1 MFNNLLKFLTIGL
14 ITSTAFVVVSEH
26 VIISLFFLV
35 LTFVLS
41 SFLLILFECEFLGL
55 MFVIVYVGAIAVLFL
70 FLVMMVDIKYKNLS
84 KNLLVY
90 LFSGFISIL
99 VFLFLIFDKIGSFVS
114 MNRNRKYYQ
123 EDFFEDWYEFLES
136 KTDIEIYSMVLY
148 SDYVIHLL
156 LTGLVL
162 LIVLIGISYYMNAY
176 LNKKIKKQSIIKQI
190 SISSDFFDK

>member
-1 MFNNLLKFLTIGL
+1 MFNNLLKIISIAL
-14 ITSTAFVVVSEH
+14 ITSTAFVVVSNH

-41 SFLLILFECEFLGL
+41 SFILILFECEFLGL

-84 KNLLVY
+84 KNLIVY
-90 LFSGFISIL
+90 VSSGFIIIL
-99 VFLFLIFDKIGSFVS
+99 LFLLVVFEKIGSNFVVL
-114 MNRNRKYYQ
+114 NRKYYE
-123 EDFFEDWYEFLES
+123 EDFFIDWFEWLDSISDVE
-136 KTDIEIYSMVLY
+136 TYSMVLY

-162 LIVLIGISYYMNAY
+162 LVVLVGISYYMNTY
-176 LNKKIKKQSIIKQI
+176 LNKKLKKQSTLKQI
-190 SISSDFFDK
+190 SISSKFFAT

>member
-1 MFNNLLKFLTIGL
+1 MFNNLLKFISIAL

-84 KNLLVY
+84 KNFLVY

-99 VFLFLIFDKIGSFVS
+99 VFFFLIFDKIGSNFVS
-114 MNRNRKYYQ
+114 MNRKYYQ
-123 EDFFEDWYEFLES
+123 EYFFEDWYELVDS
-136 KTDIEIYSMVLY
+136 KSDIEIYSMVLY

-162 LIVLIGISYYMNAY
+162 LVVLIGISYFMNAY
-176 LNKKIKKQSIIKQI
+176 LTKKIKKQSIIKQI

>member
-1 MFNNLLKFLTIGL
+1 MFNNLLKIISIAL
-14 ITSTAFVVVSEH
+14 ITSTAFVVVSNH

-41 SFLLILFECEFLGL
+41 SFILILFECEFLGL

-84 KNLLVY
+84 KNLIVY
-90 LFSGFISIL
+90 VSSGFIIIL
-99 VFLFLIFDKIGSFVS
+99 LFFLVVSEKIGSNFVVL
-114 MNRNRKYYQ
+114 NRKYFE
-123 EDFFEDWYEFLES
+123 EDFFIDWFEWLDSISDVE
-136 KTDIEIYSMVLY
+136 TYSMVLY

-162 LIVLIGISYYMNAY
+162 LVVLVGISYYMNTY
-176 LNKKIKKQSIIKQI
+176 LNKKLKKQSTLKQI
-190 SISSDFFDK
+190 SISSNFFAN